1 MNKYLHI
8 AKTNLFNSTI
18 YLKDLV
24 WSSAFIVVII
34 FILANLW
41 KVIFGTNEYIAGFT
55 LVMMIWYVVM
65 TESIVTSQS
74 RVLEEIGD
82 EVINGNIANY
92 LTKPYNYI
100 MYKYAYNFGR
110 AILKF
115 TITFVMCAVVAY
127 LMIGPLNINIIHIPF
142 ILLIV
147 MLAITLD
154 FIIMSFIG
162 IFAFWFEDSKALAFI
177 YSKIVFTIG
186 GMLVPLEIFPLW
198 LYNISIK
205 LPFSYIA
212 YYPAKLFVNFTF
224 QSFLQ
229 VLLVQIVWII
239 IFGLLALITYNKLIK
254 KLSINGG

>member
-8 AKTNLFNSTI
+8 AKTNLFNSTMYI
-18 YLKDLV
+18 KDLA
-24 WSSAFIVVII
+24 WSSTFIAVII

-55 LVMMIWYVVM
+55 LVMMIWYIVM
-65 TESIVTSQS
+65 TESIVTAQS

-82 EVINGNIANY
+82 EVISGNIANY

-100 MYKYAYNFGR
+100 IYKYAYNFGR

-115 TITFVMCAVVAY
+115 SITFVMCAIVAY
-127 LMIGPLNINIIHIPF
+127 LMIGPTEISIISIPF
-142 ILLIV
+142 IILAIL
-147 MLAITLD
+147 LAITLD
-154 FIIMSFIG
+154 FMIMAFIG
-162 IFAFWFEDSKALAFI
+162 MFAFWLEDAKGLSFI
-177 YSKIVFTIG
+177 YAKIIFTVG
-186 GMLVPLEIFPLW
+186 GMLVPLEIFPIW

-212 YYPAKLFVNFTF
+212 YYPAKLFVNFSF
-224 QSFLQ
+224 QSFIQ
-229 VLLVQIVWII
+229 VVLMQIFWILLFAI
-239 IFGLLALITYNKLIK
+239 LALITYNKLIK